1 VENLIIYKMKQLPD
15 FRMQDYRVLYG
26 NDVRGHV
33 MAAQKSFLLL
43 MHSLGERNI
52 CSLSLR
58 YFYDPEDIPGKRL
71 SIYLIIRNESGMSAD
86 KIRQIIENSPIAPFY
101 SFTDKN
107 AVLSECKSMDI
118 DKDIL
123 DPSSF
128 KYAIEGIK
136 EEATYQPMFKGKS
149 ELNTDPQIR
158 NSPFQVVPYYI
169 IHPIE
174 PIEDNDMTF
183 IDKQFLAYNKRMLV
197 EIIIKPTKLTTNET
211 LAVSRIIGELE
222 NITSSSSVSIST
234 STTSIEPVDKDLL
247 ADLSQEKLEEM
258 QEMLMSEKCFEFA
271 LRVFGD
277 DEDYT
282 MAMAD
287 NLFLAG
293 NKNGRYR
300 LFSNKSNSEKHRLV
314 CKASLECTPS
324 SSIMWDEFWNHVPEG
339 FDVFHFIGRL
349 SRVAT
354 LDEVSPYFRLPVLGT
369 EPLMTIPTTN
379 EFEIKRDEN
388 GELPPVITLGHE
400 TLKPIRP
407 AMVEIEQLCK
417 HQFDAGVPGSGKT
430 KSNFNKLFQLHCAG
444 VPFMV
449 IEPSKT
455 EYRLLKRLAFM
466 DSSELKNLGVDPS
479 MIEVAQSLGREL
491 RVYTVGNELVSPLR
505 FNPFEFPEGIGLYEH
520 IANIEACF
528 KGALPINFGSLPA
541 LLGEAIEEIYKDCG
555 WNAYDS
561 ADGSKP
567 FPTMQMLYDKIS
579 EIFNT
584 KDYSADVK
592 GDLKTAIEVR
602 IGSLLRRSIGRIF
615 NTNVSCP
622 NTEDLMTKPVI
633 LELDCLNEEQA
644 NLITM
649 FMLSRVSEYVRA
661 TRSSGSRLSHVIVLE
676 EAHNIIGK
684 VDNQGGEDTANPKVE
699 ATKYISRF
707 LAEMR
712 ALGEGLII
720 VDQLPS
726 AVAPE
731 VIKNTNVK
739 LVHRLVSADDREDI
753 GMTMLMDG
761 IQMEDLA
768 RLLPGESYLYQEG
781 MTRAVRINE
790 LYIPKTFPVLDKA
803 PPDNRELT
811 RMLNS
816 DTWWF
821 EGLFLEIIQIT
832 KGLEKLSLDINQS
845 VSLMMKKSIRLQ
857 KEGTEN
863 REANTLWNIFMQREV
878 KFNEQYK
885 NLNDNTLFFF
895 KLMARRY
902 PEGIGRVEKSFRP
915 LLTKA
920 QKMVMHAFGKFDVLG
935 SCIKKA
941 HITAKG

>member
-1 VENLIIYKMKQLPD
+1 LENLIIYKMNQLPD
-15 FRMQDYRVLYG
+15 FRMQDYKVLYG

-33 MAAQKSFLLL
+33 MAAQKSFLMLI
-43 MHSLGERNI
+43 HSLGERNI
-52 CSLSLR
+52 CSMSLR
-58 YFYDPEDIPGKRL
+58 YFYDPEGIPGERL
-71 SIYLIIRNESGMSAD
+71 SVYLIIRNESGMSAD
-86 KIRQIIENSPIAPFY
+86 KIRQIIENSPIASFYPF
-101 SFTDKN
+101 SGKN
-107 AVLSECKSMDI
+107 AVLSECKYTDV
-118 DKDIL
+118 DNDIL

-136 EEATYQPMFKGKS
+136 EEATYQPMFKGKH
-149 ELNTDPQIR
+149 ELNTNPQIR
-158 NSPFQVVPYYI
+158 NSPFQAVPYYT

-197 EIIIKPTKLTTNET
+197 EIIIKPTKLTTKET
-211 LAVSRIIGELE
+211 LAMSRIIGELE
-222 NITSSSSVSIST
+222 KITSSSSFSINT
-234 STTSIEPVDKDLL
+234 STTSIESDDKDLL
-247 ADLSQEKLEEM
+247 AELSQEKLEEM
-258 QEMLMSEKCFEFA
+258 QETLMSEKCFEFA

-277 DEDYT
+277 DGDYT

-287 NLFLAG
+287 NLLLAG

-300 LFSNKSNSEKHRLV
+300 LFSFKSNSEEHRSV
-314 CKASLECTPS
+314 CKASSECTPT
-324 SSIMWDEFWNHVPEG
+324 SSIMWGEFWNHVPEG
-339 FDVFHFIGRL
+339 FDVFHFIERL
-349 SRVAT
+349 SRIAT

-379 EFEIKRDEN
+379 EFEIKRNKD
-388 GELPPVITLGHE
+388 GKLPAVITLGHE

-407 AMVEIEQLCK
+407 AMIAVEQLCK
-417 HQFDAGVPGSGKT
+417 HQFVAGVPGSGKT
-430 KSNFNKLFQLHCAG
+430 KSNFNELFQLHCAG

-466 DSSELKNLGVDPS
+466 DSTELKNLGVEPS
-479 MIEVAQSLGREL
+479 MIEVAQNLGREL
-491 RVYTVGNELVSPLR
+491 RIYTVGNELVSPFR

-528 KGALPINFGSLPA
+528 RGALPINVGSLPA
-541 LLGEAIEEIYKDCG
+541 LLGEAMEGIYKDCG

-567 FPTMQMLYDKIS
+567 FPTIQMLYDKIS

-602 IGSLLRRSIGRIF
+602 IGTLLRRSIGRIF

-633 LELDCLNEEQA
+633 LELDCLSEDQA
-644 NLITM
+644 NLMTL
-649 FMLSRVSEYVRA
+649 FVLSRVSEYVRA
-661 TRSSGSRLSHVIVLE
+661 TRSSGSPLSHVIVLE

-731 VIKNTNVK
+731 VIKNTNIK

-781 MTRAVRINE
+781 MTSPVRINE
-790 LYIPKTFPVLDKA
+790 LYIPKTFPVLDTA
-803 PPDNRELT
+803 PPDNKELI
-811 RMLNS
+811 RMLHS

-821 EGLFLEIIQIT
+821 EGLFLEIIQII
-832 KGLEKLSLDINQS
+832 KELEKLSEDMTES
-845 VSLMMKKSIRLQ
+845 VDLIMRESIRLQ
-857 KEGTEN
+857 NNGTKN
-863 REANTLWNIFMQREV
+863 GGINALWNIFLQKEI
-878 KFNEQYK
+878 KFNAQYK
-885 NLNDNTLFFF
+885 NINDNVLIFF
-895 KLMARRY
+895 KLMAQRS
-902 PEGIGRVEKSFRP
+902 PEGTGRVEGSFRP

-920 QKMVMHAFGKFDVLG
+920 HKMVIHAFGKFDVLG
-935 SCIKKA
+935 GQLKK
-941 HITAKG
+941 HV

>member
-1 VENLIIYKMKQLPD
+1 MQNLIIYKMKQLPD

-26 NDVRGHV
+26 NDVRAHV

-43 MHSLGERNI
+43 IHSLGERNI

-58 YFYDPEDIPGKRL
+58 YFYDPEDIPGERL
-71 SIYLIIRNESGMSAD
+71 SIYLIIRNEKGMNTE

-101 SFTDKN
+101 PFSGKN
-107 AVLSECKSMDI
+107 AVLSECKSLDV
-118 DKDIL
+118 DNDIL

-136 EEATYQPMFKGKS
+136 EEATFQPMFKGKY
-149 ELNTDPQIR
+149 ELNTNPQIR

-169 IHPIE
+169 IHPME

-197 EIIIKPTKLTTNET
+197 EIIIKPTKLTTKET
-211 LAVSRIIGELE
+211 LAISRIIGELE
-222 NITSSSSVSIST
+222 NITSSSSFSINT
-234 STTSIEPVDKDLL
+234 STTSIESDDKDLL
-247 ADLSQEKLEEM
+247 AELTQEKLEEM
-258 QEMLMSEKCFEFA
+258 QETLMSEKCFEFA

-277 DEDYT
+277 DEDYA

-287 NLFLAG
+287 NLLLAG

-300 LFSNKSNSEKHRLV
+300 LFSSKSSAEEHRLV
-314 CKASLECTPS
+314 CKASLECTLT
-324 SSIMWDEFWNHVPEG
+324 SSIMWDEFWNYVPEG
-339 FDVFHFIGRL
+339 FDVFHFIKRL
-349 SRVAT
+349 SRIAT
-354 LDEVSPYFRLPVLGT
+354 LDEVSPYFRLPILGT
-369 EPLMTIPTTN
+369 EPLITIPTTN
-379 EFEIKRDEN
+379 EFEIKRDEE
-388 GELPPVITLGHE
+388 GKLPPVITLGHE

-407 AMVEIEQLCK
+407 AMIAVEQLCK
-417 HQFDAGVPGSGKT
+417 HQFVAGVPGSGKT
-430 KSNFNKLFQLHCAG
+430 KSNFNELFQLHCAG

-466 DSSELKNLGVDPS
+466 DSTELKNLGVDPS

-491 RVYTVGNELVSPLR
+491 RIYTVGNELVSPLR

-528 KGALPINFGSLPA
+528 RGALPIDVGSLPA
-541 LLGEAIEEIYKDCG
+541 LLGEAIEGIYKDCG

-579 EIFNT
+579 EIFDT

-602 IGSLLRRSIGRIF
+602 IGTLLRRSIGRIF

-622 NTEDLMTKPVI
+622 NIEDLMTKPVI
-633 LELDCLNEEQA
+633 LELDCLSEDQA
-644 NLITM
+644 NLMTL
-649 FMLSRVSEYVRA
+649 FVLSRISEYVRS
-661 TRSSGSRLSHVIVLE
+661 TRSSGSSLSHVIVLE

-712 ALGEGLII
+712 ALGESLII

-731 VIKNTNVK
+731 VIKNTNIK

-781 MTRAVRINE
+781 MTSPVRINE
-790 LYIPKTFPVLDKA
+790 LYIPKTFPVLDTA
-803 PPDNRELT
+803 PPDNKELI
-811 RMLNS
+811 RMLHS

-821 EGLFLEIIQIT
+821 EGLFLDIIQII
-832 KGLEKLSLDINQS
+832 KELEKLSEEMIERVDQ
-845 VSLMMKKSIRLQ
+845 MMRESIRLQ
-857 KEGTEN
+857 KNVTNNEGIN
-863 REANTLWNIFMQREV
+863 SLGNIFLQKEI
-878 KFNEQYK
+878 KFNAQYK
-885 NLNDNTLFFF
+885 SLNDNVLIFF
-895 KLMARRY
+895 KLMEQRS
-902 PEGIGRVEKSFRP
+902 PEGTERVEESFRP

-920 QKMVMHAFGKFDVLG
+920 HKMVIHAFGKFDVLG
-935 SCIKKA
+935 GQLKKRV
-941 HITAKG
+941 